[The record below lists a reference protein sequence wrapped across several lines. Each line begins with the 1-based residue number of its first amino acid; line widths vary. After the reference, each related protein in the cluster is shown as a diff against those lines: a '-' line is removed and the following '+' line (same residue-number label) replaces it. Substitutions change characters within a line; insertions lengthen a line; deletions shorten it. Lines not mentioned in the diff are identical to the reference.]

1 MDPIGRE
8 LNSEEQSVLTVL
20 TQEGRGSHDRTAT
33 GVALALERDVVDVAG
48 VLQRLER
55 DGLTSCEVDG
65 QGEPSWQATGELS

>member
-20 TQEGRGSHDRTAT
+20 TQEGRDSHACTAT

-48 VLQRLER
+48 VLTRLER
-55 DGLTSCEVDG
+55 DGLTTSEVDG
-65 QGEPSWQATGELS
+65 HGEQSWHATGEPS